1 MFNEIPDRNTK
12 SLNATLTSCCPVLE
26 TVYTTMSTKRKS
38 TNSPDGAKGL
48 ADTGWIDVQKKTFT
62 NWVNDKL
69 KSTESQVEE
78 LQSGLKDGVALIT
91 LLQILAPGKKM
102 PGK

>member
-1 MFNEIPDRNTK
+1 
-12 SLNATLTSCCPVLE
+12 
-26 TVYTTMSTKRKS
+26 MSTKRKS
-38 TNSPDGAKGL
+38 TNSPDGAVKGI
-48 ADTGWIDVQKKTFT
+48 ADTGWIDVQRKTFT

-69 KSTESQVEE
+69 KATESQVED
-78 LQSGLKDGVALIT
+78 LKDDLRDGVALIT

>member
-1 MFNEIPDRNTK
+1 MASRRDSRH
-12 SLNATLTSCCPVLE
+12 
-26 TVYTTMSTKRKS
+26 
-38 TNSPDGAKGL
+38 SPDGGKGL

-69 KSTESQVEE
+69 KATESQVED
-78 LQSGLKDGVALIT
+78 LQNDLHDGVALIT
-91 LLQILAPGKKM
+91 LLQVLAPGKKM